1 MFRADGG
8 GRLVFLE
15 AGFAQSW
22 VTSISGPSHHE
33 VTSVSE
39 GSTADPNSLSH
50 HDVNRWIHSR
60 SEFIKEDV
68 FQTYITVLKAVR
80 PAAHAHPSYSS

>member
-22 VTSISGPSHHE
+22 VTSISGPIHNE
-33 VTSVSE
+33 VTSVS
-39 GSTADPNSLSH
+39 GTN
-50 HDVNRWIHSR
+50 DVNRWIHSR
-60 SEFIKEDV
+60 SEFIKENV
-68 FQTYITVLKAVR
+68 FQTYITVLKAAR
-80 PAAHAHPSYSS
+80 PAAHAHPSYSI